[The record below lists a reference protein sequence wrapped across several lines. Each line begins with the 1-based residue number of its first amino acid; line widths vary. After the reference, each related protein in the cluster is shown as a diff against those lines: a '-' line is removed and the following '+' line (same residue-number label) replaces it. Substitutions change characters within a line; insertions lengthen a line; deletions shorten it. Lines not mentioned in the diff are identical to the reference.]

1 MENMKI
7 TKKEILVSILVLTLT
22 TSNLTSSANAAAK
35 PAPKVGNCYN
45 LNKSQV
51 DSDYSD
57 IPPLNCLKAHT
68 AETYRVVK
76 LKPTDLA
83 SNYDLAKATTVCQP
97 WKGTSKFLNWW
108 AWYIPNPEQQAA
120 GQNWIRC
127 DAMIVN
133 DYNKDNPEVFTYTS
147 WKGKRLDVR

>member
-97 WKGTSKFLNWW
+97 WKGTSKFLN
-108 AWYIPNPEQQAA
+108 
-120 GQNWIRC
+120 
-127 DAMIVN
+127 
-133 DYNKDNPEVFTYTS
+133 
-147 WKGKRLDVR
+147 

>member
-7 TKKEILVSILVLTLT
+7 TKKEILVSFLVLTLT

-45 LNKSQV
+45 LTKAQV
-51 DSDYSD
+51 SVDYSD
-57 IPPLNCLKAHT
+57 VAPVNCLKTHS
-68 AETYRVVK
+68 AETYRIVK
-76 LKPTDLA
+76 LKSTDLA
-83 SNYDLAKATTVCQP
+83 SDYDLAKATTVCQP
-97 WKGTSKFLNWW
+97 WKGTSKFFNYW
-108 AWYIPNPEQQAA
+108 AWYIPNPEQQSA

-127 DAMIVN
+127 DAMTVK
-133 DYNKDNPEVFTYTS
+133 DYNESTGDYIVTS